1 MRTFMY
7 RRAGHLLSGVI
18 LTLTFMTVSV
28 AGVQAAPK
36 SAAMAIDAHTG
47 KILYSR
53 NIDKPHHPASLT
65 KVMTLYMLF
74 EFLQA
79 GRLNLDSKLVVT
91 EHAAAQAPSKLG
103 LKVGATIRVEDAIR
117 AMITKSAND
126 VSVTVAENLAG
137 SEWKFAQLMT
147 WKARKM
153 GMSRTTFMNASGLPN
168 AKHTSTAR
176 DMVTLAQRMQQDFP
190 QYYGFFSTKRFAYN
204 GKRYKNYNRLLFRM
218 KGVDGIKT
226 GYTRASGFNLT
237 SSVWQGRKH
246 VVAVVLGGRTS
257 RKRDNYMIG
266 LLKRS
271 LRKASNGAPKRHVA
285 IARRPKP
292 WKNPDKAPVVAKKP
306 VVAAKPVVAEKK
318 VTKAIVV
325 ASATQKAP
333 ERIQKLGAAL
343 PAEGPY
349 HIQIGAFGSEM
360 DAERRLRSIGSTAGS
375 LLAGHKSFTMAV
387 PDAKI
392 FRARFAGFSQQQARR
407 TCALLK
413 KKSIDCLAVAAD

>member
-7 RRAGHLLSGVI
+7 RRAGQILSGVI
-18 LTLTFMTVSV
+18 LTLTFSFVSI

-36 SAAMAIDAHTG
+36 SAAMVIDAHTG
-47 KILYSR
+47 KILHSR

-74 EFLQA
+74 EFLQS
-79 GRLNLDSKLVVT
+79 GRLTLDSKLVVT

-103 LKVGATIRVEDAIR
+103 LKVGSKIRVEDAIR

-153 GMSRTTFMNASGLPN
+153 GMHKTVFVNASGLPN
-168 AKHTSTAR
+168 KRQTTTAR
-176 DMVTLAQRMQQDFP
+176 DMITLSQRMQKDFP
-190 QYYGFFSTKRFAYN
+190 QYYPFFSTKYFSYH
-204 GKRYKNYNRLLFRM
+204 GKRYKNYNRVMFRM

-257 RKRDNYMIG
+257 RKRDNYMIR
-266 LLKRS
+266 LLKRA
-271 LRKASNGAPKRHVA
+271 LRKASNGPRKQLIA
-285 IARRPKP
+285 IPRRQPKP
-292 WKNPDKAPVVAKKP
+292 WKNPDGKK
-306 VVAAKPVVAEKK
+306 VIAEKK

-325 ASATQKAP
+325 AAATQKAP
-333 ERIQKLGAAL
+333 KGIQKLGAAL

-360 DAERRLRSIGSTAGS
+360 DAQRRLRSIGSKAGP

-387 PDAKI
+387 PESNI
-392 FRARFAGFSQQQARR
+392 FRARFAGFSQEQARR